1 MTVPDNYSY
10 FDKSKGMLS
19 AMDLKG
25 SGNTNLTQDTGTLSL
40 VTFNCQLYRFIMSV
54 GLTGSLCFFGIV
66 GNVLTLLVFSKFNRN
81 STDKKSRSSA
91 TLLLSGLAVSDI
103 LLLLTLLIVK
113 VSTSLISF
121 TKIYPG
127 FFVSKSFAFLM
138 VYGWPCVGIAQ
149 SVNTWITV
157 LVTMHRFI
165 AIVSPHKT
173 IIHCTFNKARI
184 HLILVTI
191 LTTLYELPTFFDN
204 EIKEMINSDNK
215 TFYIPTYG
223 ELNLNYWY
231 QLLYKTTFYY
241 LTMYIV
247 PWILLCV
254 MTVFLIRAVKGAQ
267 KFRSKM
273 GNKTSQQDNT
283 EDITMPLIAV
293 VVTSLICRPW
303 EPVRRIMVTILK
315 EEPGCGHYYFY
326 FEEFPSLT
334 AVLNSS
340 ANFVLYCIFLE
351 RFSQTL
357 KSIFKITKPIQ
368 STNSTA
374 TSLCTLAT
382 VNGN

>member
-1 MTVPDNYSY
+1 
-10 FDKSKGMLS
+10 
-19 AMDLKG
+19 MDFNG
-25 SGNTNLTQDTGTLSL
+25 SRNTNVTLDSETINS

-54 GLTGSLCFFGIV
+54 GITGSLCVFGLV
-66 GNVLTLLVFSKFNRN
+66 GNILTLIVFNKFNK
-81 STDKKSRSSA
+81 SYSDKKSRSSA
-91 TLLLSGLAVSDI
+91 TLLLSGLAASDI

-113 VSTSLISF
+113 VSTSFISF

-127 FFVSKSFAFLM
+127 LFVSKFFAFLM

-149 SVNTWITV
+149 SVNTWITI
-157 LVTMHRFI
+157 LVIMHSFI
-165 AIVSPHKT
+165 VMVSPHKA
-173 IIHCTFNKARI
+173 IVHCTFNKARI

-191 LTTLYELPTFFDN
+191 LTTLYELYTFFDN
-204 EIKEMINSDNK
+204 EIKEMISSDNK

-254 MTVFLIRAVKGAQ
+254 MTVFLIRAVKDAQ
-267 KFRSKM
+267 KFRSQM
-273 GNKTSQQDNT
+273 GNKTSHHDNT
-283 EDITMPLIAV
+283 EDITMPLITV
-293 VVTSLICRPW
+293 VATSLICRPW
-303 EPVRRIMVTILK
+303 EPIRRIMVTILK

-340 ANFVLYCIFLE
+340 ANFVLYYIFLE
-351 RFSQTL
+351 RFSKTL
-357 KSIFKITKPIQ
+357 KSIFKMTKPVQ
-368 STNSTA
+368 STDSTA
-374 TSLCTLAT
+374 TLICTIST
-382 VNGN
+382 VN